1 MTYPAAD
8 PIFKHALAK
17 EVMASER
24 LRVQVLAGVLLILL
38 AMQQALFLSPFHFSP
53 RGSSN

>member
-1 MTYPAAD
+1 MATPAASPD
-8 PIFKHALAK
+8 FERALAK
-17 EVMASER
+17 EIMASER

-38 AMQQALFLSPFHFSP
+38 AVQQALFLSPFHFSP